1 MKPHHAILLGFAI
14 GLVLGALAVIY
25 LRKPCPPIPE
35 PTTTQGMLDRASQRD
50 SIDIASAARSR
61 ILDSINAIT
70 PNQRPERSLRIARSL
85 GRGPQLDTLLAEPR

>member
-14 GLVLGALAVIY
+14 GLVLESLAVIY
-25 LRKPCPPIPE
+25 FRKPCPPTATS
-35 PTTTQGMLDRASQRD
+35 TTTQGMLDRASQRD

-70 PNQRPERSLRIARSL
+70 PTQRHERSLRIARSL